1 MPRPSYPDPSASLR
15 ACECF
20 EFLLLLGGVLFGG
33 KRPREVSPSRVCVEV
48 DNIAIEFWPFS
59 GRNRLKSPE
68 LALCVRLAH
77 QRLPAQEVVGHGNK
91 EHDAGDF
98 GKSPYVELAHS
109 VKTNLGVRPF
119 RH

>member
-1 MPRPSYPDPSASLR
+1 MRRRVTLR

-33 KRPREVSPSRVCVEV
+33 KRPRGVSPSRVCVEV

-68 LALCVRLAH
+68 LALCVYTWAFVHSATDARCLYMALA
-77 QRLPAQEVVGHGNK
+77 
-91 EHDAGDF
+91 
-98 GKSPYVELAHS
+98 SPVAI
-109 VKTNLGVRPF
+109 RC
-119 RH
+119 RHRTTSGPSSYRGL